1 MQDTYEV
8 SGAVQSCVTARKHT
22 CLHVSVQ
29 GARMPLG
36 GEPGE
41 RKCKRAEDKNLLTVF
56 RRSNILKHCN
66 CRVVACSSITVKVD
80 YVPIYTDIISVYRRN
95 KGVNAYIYLSLIHI

>member
-8 SGAVQSCVTARKHT
+8 PGAVQSFVTARKHT
-22 CLHVSVQ
+22 CLRVSVQ

-66 CRVVACSSITVKVD
+66 CRVVACSSIMVKVD
-80 YVPIYTDIISVYRRN
+80 YVPMLIYQHSVARGLTLRRRASDVCQFN
-95 KGVNAYIYLSLIHI
+95 

>member
-8 SGAVQSCVTARKHT
+8 SEAVQSYVTARKHT
-22 CLHVSVQ
+22 CLRVSVQ

-80 YVPIYTDIISVYRRN
+80 YVPGTIYRPIVARGLKTSFT
-95 KGVNAYIYLSLIHI
+95 

>member
-8 SGAVQSCVTARKHT
+8 SEAVQSYVTARKHT
-22 CLHVSVQ
+22 CLRVSVQ

-56 RRSNILKHCN
+56 RRSCFCFIYAPKRVRQYKH
-66 CRVVACSSITVKVD
+66 T
-80 YVPIYTDIISVYRRN
+80 T
-95 KGVNAYIYLSLIHI
+95 